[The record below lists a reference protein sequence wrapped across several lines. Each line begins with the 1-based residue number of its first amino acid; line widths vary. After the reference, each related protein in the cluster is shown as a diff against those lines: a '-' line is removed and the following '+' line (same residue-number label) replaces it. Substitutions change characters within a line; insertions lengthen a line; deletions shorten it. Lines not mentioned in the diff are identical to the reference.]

1 MANFTAADVKRL
13 REQTG
18 AGMMD
23 CKNALQEASG
33 DLEAAVELLRL
44 KGAKDVNKRAT
55 RTAAN
60 GLVTAELDGTR
71 AGVLVELNC
80 ETDFV
85 AKTDLFQQVAAEIAA
100 AALRAEVTDRP
111 SLLTAEAR
119 PGTTVQQLIE
129 EAGAS
134 LKEKLELG
142 RFARFEGGYVASYL
156 HRSDAALPPT
166 LGVLVQLDQDNA
178 EVAKDLAQQVAAMR
192 PLYTVREDV
201 PADVVEKERRI
212 AEQITRDEG
221 KPEQAIGKIVE
232 GRLNAYF
239 KDVVLTEQAFVKDP
253 KTTIKQVLAG
263 SWCQRDR
270 LRQVPG
276 RPGLRPHLMPDSG
289 LAGVLHPSWRRVVL
303 KLSGGL
309 FAGNEPL
316 GISPDVVAHLAAEII
331 AAVKDGV
338 QVAAVVGGGNMFR
351 GAALAERGID
361 RARADYM
368 GMLSTVI
375 NCLALQDVLE
385 KMGVETR
392 VQTAITMGQVAEPY
406 IPRRAIRHLEK
417 GRVVIFGAGLGAPYF
432 STDTAAAQRALEIG
446 ADAVLKG
453 TKVNGVYDADPHTTP
468 DAARFNRLDYSEY
481 LSRGLKVMDT
491 TAVSLCMDNGLP
503 IVVFALMGEGNVVRA
518 IRGEEVGTL
527 ICHKDG
533 QDADSEGE
541 DREYREDHA
550 D

>member
-23 CKNALQEASG
+23 CKNALEEASG

-60 GLVTAELDGTR
+60 GLVAAELDGTR

-85 AKTDLFQQVAAEIAA
+85 AKTDQFQQLAAEIARTA
-100 AALRAEVTDRP
+100 IKAGVGDRLALLATETDE
-111 SLLTAEAR
+111 TK
-119 PGTTVQQLIE
+119 PGGTVQQLIE

-166 LGVLVQLDQDNA
+166 LGVLVQLDTDNA

-192 PLYTVREDV
+192 PLYTAREDV

-239 KDVVLTEQAFVKDP
+239 KDVVLTEQAFVKEP
-253 KTTIKQVLAG
+253 KTTIKQVL
-263 SWCQRDR
+263 SR
-270 LRQVPG
+270 
-276 RPGLRPHLMPDSG
+276 SG
-289 LAGVLHPSWRRVVL
+289 V
-303 KLSGGL
+303 
-309 FAGNEPL
+309 
-316 GISPDVVAHLAAEII
+316 
-331 AAVKDGV
+331 AVKG
-338 QVAAVVGGGNMFR
+338 F
-351 GAALAERGID
+351 
-361 RARADYM
+361 
-368 GMLSTVI
+368 
-375 NCLALQDVLE
+375 
-385 KMGVETR
+385 
-392 VQTAITMGQVAEPY
+392 
-406 IPRRAIRHLEK
+406 
-417 GRVVIFGAGLGAPYF
+417 
-432 STDTAAAQRALEIG
+432 
-446 ADAVLKG
+446 
-453 TKVNGVYDADPHTTP
+453 
-468 DAARFNRLDYSEY
+468 ARFQ
-481 LSRGLKVMDT
+481 
-491 TAVSLCMDNGLP
+491 
-503 IVVFALMGEGNVVRA
+503 
-518 IRGEEVGTL
+518 VG
-527 ICHKDG
+527 
-533 QDADSEGE
+533 QA
-541 DREYREDHA
+541 
-550 D
+550 